1 MSQPLPATAQGGWN
15 AHHIIRRAVALLA
28 VLMVAVL
35 SACSSPPQRP
45 GPHISEPEGQH
56 QLTAEDV
63 NTWLDGKLPDAL
75 NRGEI
80 PGAVVT
86 VVHDGQILTTRSY
99 GYAKTGA
106 DGEEPRLVD
115 ADALFRVGSVSKLPT
130 SIAVMQLV
138 EQGKLNLDA
147 DISTYVDVNIQR
159 RFPGDIT
166 LRNLLTHTAGFEE
179 HVGIAT
185 QDSELESYI
194 LQDPPTQIYAPGTTP
209 AYSNYGM
216 SLAGYIVQQVS
227 GERFEDYIRDH
238 VFAPAGMDSSTYEQP
253 LPAHLT
259 DRMANGYQ
267 SNGSTAHPFEIMAD
281 SPDGAMTTSGADA
294 GRFMLALLGQSQ
306 GSPLLQ
312 ESTWQQMFSPALTT
326 DQLGTL
332 AKGKQMGLGF
342 FDENRNGHQ
351 IVGHGGDLSSHF
363 HADLEVYPG
372 DGNGIFIAV
381 NGSGKDMAVALRSD
395 LMRDFS
401 DRYHPGTAPTPG
413 EKPTVD
419 ESRQHAQQVAGTYF
433 SARTFLTT
441 FFSVMNAL
449 PPGWGTLTS
458 LGNGNLLLG
467 RGGSVT
473 EYEEIAPWVWRAVDG
488 SNTIT
493 AQVENGTVVR
503 IGATPAFSMLP
514 VTPAQKAFL
523 PVMVIATAVLV
534 LFLVA
539 WPAGAIRRWQAKRKG
554 ETAPS
559 VPLTWPARLARIGA
573 GLTLAAIAAWV
584 VAAMSLM
591 SNATSVAPLALH
603 GIQAVTLLGILGT
616 VPAAIDLVQAIRT
629 HAGIRRIIAASL
641 LLVALGA
648 VTWMVLSF
656 HILNPDVTF

>member
-1 MSQPLPATAQGGWN
+1 
-15 AHHIIRRAVALLA
+15 
-28 VLMVAVL
+28 
-35 SACSSPPQRP
+35 
-45 GPHISEPEGQH
+45 
-56 QLTAEDV
+56 
-63 NTWLDGKLPDAL
+63 
-75 NRGEI
+75 
-80 PGAVVT
+80 
-86 VVHDGQILTTRSY
+86 
-99 GYAKTGA
+99 
-106 DGEEPRLVD
+106 
-115 ADALFRVGSVSKLPT
+115 
-130 SIAVMQLV
+130 MQLV
-138 EQGKLNLDA
+138 EQGKLNLDV

-179 HVGIAT
+179 HAGIAA
-185 QDSELESYI
+185 QGSELESYI

-216 SLAGYIVQQVS
+216 SLAGYIVQKVS

-238 VFAPAGMDSSTYEQP
+238 IFTPAGMDSSTYEQP
-253 LPAHLT
+253 LPTHLT

-267 SNGSTAHPFEIMAD
+267 SIGSTAHPFQILAD
-281 SPDGAMTTSGADA
+281 SPAGSMTTSGTDA

-449 PPGWGTLTS
+449 PAGWGTLTS

-559 VPLTWPARLARIGA
+559 VPPDLASATRSDRGRTDTRGNRCLGRRRYVADEQRDIGGSTGAARDPGRDAAGRPRHRPRRHRPGA
-573 GLTLAAIAAWV
+573 GHPHPCWHPPHHRR
-584 VAAMSLM
+584 
-591 SNATSVAPLALH
+591 VAPAGRARGGDLDGPQLPHPQPRRHLLTTCRAPRRRSALQH
-603 GIQAVTLLGILGT
+603 EP
-616 VPAAIDLVQAIRT
+616 PAAGYFIDARRRT
-629 HAGIRRIIAASL
+629 ETSWPTRLCAA
-641 LLVALGA
+641 
-648 VTWMVLSF
+648 
-656 HILNPDVTF
+656 